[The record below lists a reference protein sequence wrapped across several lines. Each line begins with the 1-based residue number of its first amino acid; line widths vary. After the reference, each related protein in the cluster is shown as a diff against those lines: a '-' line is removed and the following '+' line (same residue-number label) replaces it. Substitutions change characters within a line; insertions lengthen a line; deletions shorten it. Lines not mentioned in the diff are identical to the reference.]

1 MRLPDQIPKRLRD
14 LELFLPELDDGEGAW
29 FKADAVAVIASLKRT
44 AVSISKIV
52 IFNMVP
58 GGYFPSDSVLSV
70 GRFPNES
77 DSDYAERSRSIAL
90 SFVENAKMVDDKTL
104 FALTFPF
111 WKDAA

>member
-1 MRLPDQIPKRLRD
+1 MKLPDQIPKRLRD

-29 FKADAVAVIASLKRT
+29 FKVDALEVIASLRGT
-44 AVSISKIV
+44 TVSISNIS
-52 IFNMVP
+52 ILNTVP
-58 GGYFPSDSVLSV
+58 GGYAPSDLALSV

-90 SFVENAKMVDDKTL
+90 SFVENAEMVDDKTL